1 MTDGNVSCSG
11 EVIKNSFIKMY
22 ERFND
27 SQNWAF
33 EILKHYSLFYI
44 YNFLPS
50 KILVSRNKHFVYNVK
65 LTEMETHTQ
74 VYTITNSYQL
84 GL

>member
-22 ERFND
+22 ERFNY

-65 LTEMETHTQ
+65 LTEMETHTLSGFL
-74 VYTITNSYQL
+74 TRKRRL
-84 GL
+84 L